1 MHRLLFNLIFYF
13 SVYTIAAAQS
23 ITEKELFT
31 LGYEGDIDLYSFN
44 YDESSGGF
52 VYMYYIDEEK
62 KYFLIYKNG
71 VSEKY
76 DYISVTDTKYDSKG
90 NAYTV
95 AGNYTSDYGTDNN
108 FLILNGNTV
117 LNYSYIESYSAFIN
131 NNGEYVFVFKEGE
144 DYKIGKYSAESG
156 LKQSGSYQFLRTVY
170 NDSINFYKEGDE
182 ESYRKDN
189 FYRNINGER
198 CFIGIKSGKASII
211 SESEEINTEYSDIND
226 ASLTLNKNNELSFI
240 AKKGGRFYENSGNEF
255 VVSGKQTYIKFPSV
269 YPPVKFTGSN
279 EPVYYCSDSLPDSR
293 YRYYVVKGNDIQ
305 TLKKSNSKNKSM
317 NFGNGISDL
326 NISKDGI
333 ISYIAYDE
341 LVIPKKPSD
350 SLGYDEYFSKAFYVV
365 NGNLHELG
373 YNLGYIKS
381 GQNGEMLFTAI
392 ADIRKKEYLLI
403 ESNGVTSLIQNKTK
417 FDQINEYGYSPSGLI
432 YYTGFNNLSDTDY
445 TKIET
450 SVYIANEL
458 KGKFGNLAYQY
469 SGSSSYILA
478 FSPDNN
484 YAFVAEE
491 NSVMPDKSEH
501 LYVNSRKL
509 PFPGTSEISNGK
521 FYKISGL
528 FYSPEGRLFYIGE
541 YTGQDGKYYCEVYID
556 NVSAGKVYNSTG
568 FTYYDAADG
577 QIKFFA
583 VRDKTLYSVKV
594 KF

>member
-1 MHRLLFNLIFYF
+1 MHRLLFTLIFYF

-255 VVSGKQTYIKFPSV
+255 VVSGNRLT
-269 YPPVKFTGSN
+269 
-279 EPVYYCSDSLPDSR
+279 
-293 YRYYVVKGNDIQ
+293 
-305 TLKKSNSKNKSM
+305 
-317 NFGNGISDL
+317 
-326 NISKDGI
+326 
-333 ISYIAYDE
+333 
-341 LVIPKKPSD
+341 
-350 SLGYDEYFSKAFYVV
+350 
-365 NGNLHELG
+365 
-373 YNLGYIKS
+373 
-381 GQNGEMLFTAI
+381 
-392 ADIRKKEYLLI
+392 
-403 ESNGVTSLIQNKTK
+403 
-417 FDQINEYGYSPSGLI
+417 
-432 YYTGFNNLSDTDY
+432 
-445 TKIET
+445 
-450 SVYIANEL
+450 
-458 KGKFGNLAYQY
+458 
-469 SGSSSYILA
+469 
-478 FSPDNN
+478 
-484 YAFVAEE
+484 E
-491 NSVMPDKSEH
+491 NSH
-501 LYVNSRKL
+501 Q
-509 PFPGTSEISNGK
+509 FI
-521 FYKISGL
+521 
-528 FYSPEGRLFYIGE
+528 RL
-541 YTGQDGKYYCEVYID
+541 
-556 NVSAGKVYNSTG
+556 
-568 FTYYDAADG
+568 
-577 QIKFFA
+577 
-583 VRDKTLYSVKV
+583 
-594 KF
+594 